1 MLEEFLVENYRSMKN
16 EQILSLAASNRKDKE
31 DSNILQYNANYTGKV
46 NRVLPTA
53 ALYGPN
59 ASGKS
64 TLLNALQ
71 TMRRIIVRQAPDDST
86 ELPIVPFL
94 LDDNRSKSTTF
105 QVILI
110 IDNIRYQYG
119 FCASRSKVEQE
130 WLYAWP
136 KGRLQVWLDRDET
149 QNAWKI
155 GDQITGSK
163 ETWRKATRKNA
174 LFLSTAIMLNSKS
187 VRPIYNWFSRRLKI
201 LEGGIRNPIYTNR
214 RLEDGDT
221 ELVLEFLQNA
231 DLAVNDVRL
240 ETIDLERNVTSE
252 NLSSDEDSNER
263 DRIINRRYK
272 KPWLSHITKEGDSV
286 EFELRDESGGT
297 RALYGWAGTWIESLT
312 SGETLIVD
320 ELDTHLHPHVARFL
334 IELFHNP
341 EINRNYAQL
350 IFTTHNTSLLN
361 RKIFRRDQ
369 IWFCDRNQ
377 RGESIL
383 FPFSNFK
390 TRNDL
395 MNWESSYLNGR
406 FGGIPDVKGSLGLNH
421 L

>member
-149 QNAWKI
+149 QNSWKI

-163 ETWRKATRKNA
+163 ETWRRATRENA
-174 LFLSTAIMLNSKS
+174 LFLSTAIMLNSKQ
-187 VRPIYNWFSRRLKI
+187 VRPVYDWFRQNLKFH
-201 LEGGIRNPIYTNR
+201 EGAVRMPISTNR
-214 RLEDGDT
+214 RIENGDKNK
-221 ELVLEFLQNA
+221 VLEFLKNA

-240 ETIDLERNVTSE
+240 ETNDPDRDAIQENTS
-252 NLSSDEDSNER
+252 NGAFSDPQDSPL
-263 DRIINRRYK
+263 NRRYK
-272 KPWLSHITKEGDSV
+272 KLWLSHVTKEGDNV
-286 EFELRDESGGT
+286 EFELGDESNGT
-297 RALYGWAGTWIESLT
+297 RAIYGWAGPWLDTLAK
-312 SGETLIVD
+312 GDTLIVD
-320 ELDTHLHPHVARFL
+320 ELDTHLHPFVVRFL
-334 IELFHNP
+334 IEQFHNR
-341 EINRNYAQL
+341 EVNKNNAQL
-350 IFTTHNTSLLN
+350 IFTTHNTSLLD

-369 IWFCDRNQ
+369 IWFCERDRQ
-377 RGESIL
+377 GESIL
-383 FPFSNFK
+383 FPFSDFK
-390 TRNDL
+390 PRNDL
-395 MNWESSYLNGR
+395 MNWELSYLNGR

>member
-1 MLEEFLVENYRSMKN
+1 MLEEFLVENFRSMKN

-31 DSNILQYNANYTGKV
+31 DSNILQYNANYTDKV
-46 NRVLPTA
+46 NRVLPTV

-64 TLLNALQ
+64 TLLSALH
-71 TMRRIIVRQAPDDST
+71 TMRRIIVRPVSDDST

-94 LDDNRSKSTTF
+94 LDDNRSKSSTF

-110 IDNIRYQYG
+110 IDKIRYQYG
-119 FCASRSKVEQE
+119 FCASDSQVDQE

-136 KGRLQVWLDRDET
+136 KGRLQVWLDRDEK

-174 LFLSTAIMLNSKS
+174 LFLSTAIMLNSRT
-187 VRPIYNWFSRRLKI
+187 VRPIYNWFNRRLKI
-201 LEGGIRNPIYTNR
+201 IEGGIRTPFSTNKR
-214 RLEDGDT
+214 IEDGDT
-221 ELVLEFLQNA
+221 ELILEFLQSA

-240 ETIDLERNVTSE
+240 ETIDSERNV
-252 NLSSDEDSNER
+252 NLSDDDESNEKY
-263 DRIINRRYK
+263 RIMNRRFK
-272 KPWLSHITKEGDSV
+272 KPLLSHITKEGESV

-297 RALYGWAGTWIESLT
+297 RALYGWAGTWINSLT
-312 SGETLIVD
+312 TGDTLIVD
-320 ELDTHLHPHVARFL
+320 ELDTHLHPFVARFL

-341 EINRNYAQL
+341 EINRSDAQL

-369 IWFCDRNQ
+369 IWFCERNQ

-395 MNWESSYLNGR
+395 MNWEFSYLNGR
-406 FGGIPDVKGSLGLNH
+406 FGGIPDIKESITMSRS
-421 L
+421 